1 MQRTYPRAPGRVTES
16 AAAAI
21 AVRTASPSFA
31 PSASAAASAPL
42 NASPAPVVSTASTCG
57 AGMRSS
63 ASPSA
68 SSAPAGPIV
77 TTTGAPVR
85 LVSARAAASGSASPL
100 SAAASGSFGVSTGP
114 SASSSSGS
122 GRAGA
127 GWSTTCR
134 SAARAARAAA
144 RTGASGTSSPISTT
158 PPGSAPASAASTAA
172 GVRSLLAP
180 EATAIWF
187 SPASSTAISA
197 TPVGAVTRAT
207 ADTSTPSPAR
217 SATASS
223 PRSSLPTAPTIRT
236 VAPCRAAA
244 TAWFALLP
252 PPWRSKVP
260 PVTVS
265 PGPGSVAARTTRS
278 RLTEP
283 TTYTSRA
290 IGWDDAASVPPDE
303 IRIDVEL
310 RWRDLDFL
318 GHLNQAVY
326 HELLEEGRGA
336 LFERLGVMEDGFFF
350 VLARV
355 ELDHRR
361 EIRRHDDP
369 VTVAL
374 RVEAVGRASVTLAH
388 DIRLPDGT
396 VAAEGRSVLV
406 AWDRD
411 ARRSR
416 ALTDAE
422 RARLA

>member
-1 MQRTYPRAPGRVTES
+1 MH
-16 AAAAI
+16 
-21 AVRTASPSFA
+21 
-31 PSASAAASAPL
+31 
-42 NASPAPVVSTASTCG
+42 
-57 AGMRSS
+57 SS

-127 GWSTTCR
+127 GLSTTGR

-144 RTGASGTSSPISTT
+144 STGASGTSSPISTT

-172 GVRSLLAP
+172 GVSSLLAP

-187 SPASSTAISA
+187 SPASSTTITA
-197 TPVGAVTRAT
+197 TPVAAGTRAT
-207 ADTSTPSPAR
+207 AETSTPSPAR

-223 PRSSLPTAPTIRT
+223 PRSSVPTAPTMRT

-244 TAWFALLP
+244 TAWLALFP

-283 TTYTSRA
+283 ITYTSRA
-290 IGWDDAASVPPDE
+290 IGWDDAAFVPPDE

-336 LFERLGVMEDGFFF
+336 LFERLGVMDDGAFFF

-355 ELDHRR
+355 ELDHRQ
-361 EIRRHDDP
+361 EIRRDHGP

-374 RVEAVGRASVTLAH
+374 RVEAVGRSSVTLAH
-388 DIRLPDGT
+388 EIGRADGA

-416 ALTDAE
+416 PLTDAE
-422 RARLA
+422 RAHLG